1 MEKFN
6 KKEILELIM
15 KCYNFVGY
23 KHNESDVKI
32 LLNFLHEEF
41 NKNWKRYNFKEIE
54 YLIILGLKGNF
65 GSFAG
70 ISMATICQFE
80 TAYQKHDNVHYRKE
94 YLRLNPPQ
102 EQHQLVSN
110 TDTGKDEVVIDSIIT
125 KLRDN
130 SGSEADYNVWFRFL
144 EEKGAVNHRS
154 WQKFIYNKQDDYEPA
169 NERYLLELGKRK
181 RFAESTYNLD
191 LLSKINKKI
200 HDAEHD
206 NPDTIEIEFWCKVLF
221 FEELASDIE
230 KINKLEQFLKKKQA

>member
-1 MEKFN
+1 MN
-6 KKEILELIM
+6 HLQLII
-15 KCYNFVGY
+15 KAYNWVGY
-23 KHNESDVKI
+23 KYTDTDIEFMASALNN
-32 LLNFLHEEF
+32 LLNTT
-41 NKNWKRYNFKEIE
+41 WKRYKIKEVDYFIT
-54 YLIILGLKGNF
+54 LGLNGVF

-70 ISMATICQFE
+70 ISMATLCQFE

-110 TDTGKDEVVIDSIIT
+110 TDTGKDEIVIDSIIL

-130 SGSEADYNVWFRFL
+130 SASEADYNVWFRFL
-144 EEKGAVNHRS
+144 QEKGAVNHRS

-221 FEELASDIE
+221 FEELASDND
-230 KINKLEQFLKKKQA
+230 KINKLEQFLKKKQD

>member
-1 MEKFN
+1 MN
-6 KKEILELIM
+6 HLQLII
-15 KCYNFVGY
+15 KAYNWVGY
-23 KHNESDVKI
+23 KYTDTDIEFMASALNN
-32 LLNFLHEEF
+32 LLNTT
-41 NKNWKRYNFKEIE
+41 WKRYKIKEVDYFIT
-54 YLIILGLKGNF
+54 LGLNGVFGN
-65 GSFAG
+65 FAG
-70 ISMATICQFE
+70 ISMATLCQFE

-110 TDTGKDEVVIDSIIT
+110 TDTGKDEVVIDSIIS

-130 SGSEADYNVWFRFL
+130 SASEADYNVWFRFL
-144 EEKGAVNHRS
+144 EQKSAVNDRS
-154 WQKFIYNKQDDYEPA
+154 WQKFIYNKEDDYEPA

-200 HDAEHD
+200 NDAEHD

-221 FEELASDIE
+221 FEELSLDSE
-230 KINKLEQFLKKKQA
+230 KINKLEQFLKKKQS